1 MTRDQAQNFCE
12 SIASGAGLA
21 EIPDELTQFVLA
33 GIQDIRNIR
42 NRWWLGAT
50 DRDEVS
56 REFIPRDEII
66 LENIIGFR
74 E

>member
-56 REFIPRDEII
+56 
-66 LENIIGFR
+66 
-74 E
+74 